1 MDTQDPRRR
10 MGRDGRLLDASVLDA
25 LLCPG
30 PASSHALTWLE
41 QVGEG
46 QLAVTGWSV
55 LQLEAQWSQR
65 RHSEQFAPDFSL
77 LEAFLSQRCC
87 LFWWSTD
94 DLAAARLR
102 LRLRPALGSVVPLPA
117 LLEML
122 LAFRLGL
129 LPVSFN
135 PACRTAAVTLGYPL
149 EVPPTLRQ
157 QWCG

>member
-1 MDTQDPRRR
+1 LDTQCPRRR

-65 RHSEQFAPDFSL
+65 RHKQRAAPDFNL
-77 LEAFLSQRCC
+77 LEAFLSQRCW
-87 LFWWSTD
+87 LFCWTAE

-102 LRLRPALGSVVPLPA
+102 LRFRPSLGSILPMPL

-135 PACRTAAVTLGYPL
+135 PACRAAADTLGYPL